1 MRSLYSLAALPLS
14 FLSGTSFA
22 AAQTVT
28 APAAPSNLTVK
39 GVGVN
44 SFKMAWKDNSDNET
58 GWEILVAVKGSKQGS
73 KPTRYILLPGA
84 NLTSYVLSTINN
96 ELPGKDLLF
105 QVRAYNGV
113 AGQEKFSKRTS
124 EVSAKALS
132 PSTFGAPTKLVAKT
146 VDDGQIKLSWKDN
159 STSENGYSME
169 YRKKGDKTWS
179 SLGNVK
185 PDSKF
190 NLPSYGF
197 TPTTSYQFRLRAY
210 KGNPVVATAYSNVA
224 TTKTK
229 KFQAPT
235 TLSAKAVA
243 DGAFTFKWKDNSSAE
258 EGYELM
264 YRTGTGDFTSKG
276 TVAANTESTTPVSG
290 FSLNTTYQFKIRG
303 FRTQDAKRVYTSY
316 TNVVTLK
323 STTLTKPSAVVATAV
338 DDYSIKVDWKDETT
352 VESGYKVE
360 YRKVGAT
367 TFAEGGTAAANA
379 KTLTVGKLVPGTD
392 YEFKIHAYKADFFG
406 NVTAT
411 SASVS
416 TQSRTKDGIAG
427 DLTPPIFYGTSFS
440 YTVTPSRLSELAT
453 LDVTGVPAGLTYNAT
468 NRTISGTISE
478 DVIKT
483 ITVAATFNNSPAV
496 TRNIVLRVVR
506 PPAPP
511 VTTAAFTT
519 VNVAAAA
526 TQVVSVT
533 GKFADPDTQNA
544 ARFETSKGTFDV
556 ILYSTA
562 TPLTVA
568 NFIKYIDASRYD
580 DTFFHRSIDKPQLNL
595 SILQGGGYKYTS
607 ATGFAAVTKYA
618 AVNNEPGASNL
629 KGSVAMA
636 KLPSDQNSATS
647 EFFVNMKDVN
657 AENLDNSNGGFTVF
671 GRVPDDGMDVIES
684 IHELPVKGYAVPGLG
699 SSAFTDMPM
708 NAATAPKELETDKLV
723 KITEAYGAPIL
734 TYTVT
739 SDNTGIATATVNGTN
754 VTITGVAAGSTNI
767 EVKATDLDGNSIT
780 QDIPVTVP

>member
-1 MRSLYSLAALPLS
+1 MRSPSSLAALPL
-14 FLSGTSFA
+14 FVLCGTSFA
-22 AAQTVT
+22 AETVP
-28 APAAPSNLTVK
+28 APKAPTNLTVK
-39 GVGVN
+39 AVGVN
-44 SFKMAWKDNSDNET
+44 SFKMAWKDNSTTET

-96 ELPGKDLLF
+96 ELPGKELLF
-105 QVRAYNGV
+105 VVRAYNGV
-113 AGQEKFSKRTS
+113 AGQEKFSKPTS
-124 EVSAKALS
+124 TVSAKALS

-146 VDDGQIKLSWKDN
+146 IDDGQIKLSWKDN
-159 STSENGYSME
+159 SSSENGYLME
-169 YRKKGDKTWS
+169 YRKKGDKKWS
-179 SLGNVK
+179 SLGNAK
-185 PDSKF
+185 ADKKF

-258 EGYELM
+258 EGYELQ
-264 YRTGTGDFTSKG
+264 YRTGTAAFTAKG
-276 TVAANTESTTPVSG
+276 TVPANTDSTTPVSG
-290 FSLNTTYQFKIRG
+290 FTLNTTYQFKLRG

-316 TNVVTLK
+316 TNVVTIK
-323 STTLTKPSAVVATAV
+323 STTLTKPSAVVATPV
-338 DDYSIKVDWKDETT
+338 DDYSVKIDWKDETA

-360 YRKVGAT
+360 YRKVGAP
-367 TFAEGGTAAANA
+367 TFIEGGTAAANA
-379 KTLTVGKLVPGTD
+379 KTLTIGNLVPGTD
-392 YEFKIHAYKADFFG
+392 YEFNVYAYKADFSG
-406 NVTAT
+406 KVTAS

-440 YTVTPSRLSELAT
+440 YTITPSRLSELSS
-453 LDVTGVPAGLTYNAT
+453 LDVTGVPAGLTYNAS
-468 NRTISGTISE
+468 NRTITGTISE
-478 DVIKT
+478 DVVRT
-483 ITVAATFNNSPAV
+483 ITVAATFKNSPSV
-496 TRNIVLRVVR
+496 TRSIVLRVVR

-511 VTTAAFTT
+511 VVTAAFST

-568 NFIKYIDASRYD
+568 NFVKYIDASRYD
-580 DTFFHRSIDKPQLNL
+580 DTFFHRSVDKPLVNL
-595 SILQGGGYKYTS
+595 SILQGAGYKYTS
-607 ATGFAAVTKYA
+607 AAGFSAVTKYA
-618 AVNNEPGASNL
+618 AVNNEPGVSNL
-629 KGSVAMA
+629 KGTVAMA
-636 KLPSDQNSATS
+636 KLPTDPNSATS
-647 EFFVNMKDVN
+647 EFFINMNDVN
-657 AENLDNSNGGFTVF
+657 AENLNDSNGGFTVF

-684 IHELPVKGYAVPGLG
+684 IHELPTKGYSVPGLG
-699 SSAFTDMPM
+699 SSAFTDLPM
-708 NAATAPKELETDKLV
+708 NAAEAPKELETDKLV
-723 KITEAYGAPIL
+723 KISEAYAAPIL

-739 SDNTGIATATVNGTN
+739 SDGPGIATATISGTD
-754 VTITGVAAGSTNI
+754 VTITGVATGSTNI